1 MSLDDLKIGDLQW
14 RKARRSANN
23 GACVEVA
30 PSNGKILVR
39 DSKDRD
45 GHVMG
50 YPGHSWRAF
59 VTGAKVGLFDLDR
72 L

>member
-1 MSLDDLKIGDLQW
+1 MSQNNLKIGDLQW
-14 RKARRSANN
+14 RTARRSANN

-30 PSNGKILVR
+30 PSNGQIFIR

-45 GHVMG
+45 GHVMR
-50 YPGHSWRAF
+50 YPGRSWRAF
-59 VTGAKVGLFDLDR
+59 VTGAKIGLFDLDR